1 LKLELKDFQEEAVED
16 LVGKVRYA
24 MEGAAKIGPQAVV
37 LAAPTGSGKTVIA
50 TATIERIL
58 DGDDSAEPESD
69 ATFLWITD
77 LPELNEQTRDKME
90 STSNILNLFNLEVIE
105 SSFDKRVFDPG
116 KVYFLNTQKLGR
128 DKLLTQ
134 KGDGRTYSIWE
145 TIQNTIHEPGS
156 HFYLI
161 IDEAHR
167 GMRSKKDDEAAAT
180 IIQKFLKG
188 SDEID
193 PVPMVIGISATPAR
207 FDALIKGQGRT
218 TARTEVPIEA
228 VRDSGLLKDKIV
240 LHNPEDDQRA
250 DMTLLG
256 EAAKHWQGITARW
269 LAYCEAE
276 MTEPVVPILVVQV
289 ENAPKGKTGTK
300 TPVDTAIT
308 TINSVLPKPLPAEA
322 FAHSFDESAD
332 LEVKGKTVRYLAPS
346 KIATDRQV
354 RVVFFKTALSTG
366 WDCPQAETM
375 MSFRKASDAT
385 FIAQLI
391 GRMVRTPLARRI
403 HSDEVLNS
411 VALYLPHYDQKG
423 VESVVAKLQ
432 DPDYEYVP
440 PVEVTLSS
448 ETVTLSRRFGTE
460 SHFAALA
467 KIPSYVVP
475 TQRKTKQTG
484 RLMKMA
490 RALVKDDL
498 DAGALATAEKAVI
511 SELDTLLTDAEK
523 DPAFGAAVAG
533 KSLIAYGQR
542 VFDVRTGELAVGEKV
557 EVAADPTNVQHL
569 FDDSGRK
576 VGEGLHKVYWQHRTA
591 GVEDLDEIRS
601 EKIKVAVLITRP
613 DTVKKLEALAEK
625 QVDVWH
631 KDHVDAIEGLAE
643 DRRDVYLQILGGATS
658 PVEVSLDLQET
669 VLWRKP
675 KESQPYDG
683 HLYVDPAGSFEEN
696 FTSSWET
703 ELLEEELANPDV
715 VGWLR
720 NRPRQQ
726 GSLQVPFQQKG
737 RYLPMYPDFLMVRE
751 VGGKYVVDILD
762 PHDPSRDGVAK
773 AQGLAKFAQ
782 DHGVKFGRIQ
792 ILAEVEG
799 VLRRLELT
807 DPKVREAIS
816 VAGSADA
823 LVLLYKTMGK

>member
-50 TATIERIL
+50 TAAIERIL

-77 LPELNEQTRDKME
+77 LPELNEQARDKME
-90 STSNILNLFNLEVIE
+90 STSDILNLFNLEVIE
-105 SSFDKRVFDPG
+105 SRFDKRVFDPG
-116 KVYFLNTQKLGR
+116 KVYFLNTQKLGK

-134 KGDGRTYSIWE
+134 KGDGRTHSIWE
-145 TIQNTIHEPGS
+145 TIQNTVHEPGG

-161 IDEAHR
+161 I

-193 PVPMVIGISATPAR
+193 PVPTVIGISATPAR

-269 LAYCEAE
+269 ANYCEAE
-276 MTEPVVPILVVQV
+276 TIEPVVPILVVQV

-308 TINSVLPKPLPAEA
+308 TINSVLSKPLPAEA

-423 VESVVAKLQ
+423 AESVVAKLQ

-440 PVEVTLSS
+440 PVEVALST
-448 ETVTLSRRFGTE
+448 ETVTLGRRPGTK
-460 SHFAALA
+460 SQFDALA

-475 TQRKTKQTG
+475 TQRKTRQTG

-498 DAGALATAEKAVI
+498 DAGALATAEKAMI
-511 SELDTLLTDAEK
+511 SELDTLLADAEK
-523 DPAFGAAVAG
+523 DPAFAAAVAG

-569 FDDSGRK
+569 FDESGRK
-576 VGEGLHKVYWQHRTA
+576 VGEGLHKVYWQHRTV

-601 EKIKVAVLITRP
+601 EKIKVAVLVSRP
-613 DTVKKLEALAEK
+613 DTLKKLEALAEK
-625 QVDVWH
+625 QVNVWH
-631 KDHVDAIEGLAE
+631 KEHVDAIEALAE
-643 DRRDVYLQILGGATS
+643 DRREVYLQILGGATS

-675 KESQPYDG
+675 KESQPYDW
-683 HLYVDPAGSFEEN
+683 HLYVDEEGTFEEH

-715 VGWLR
+715 IGWLR

-737 RYLPMYPDFLMVRE
+737 RHLPMYPDFLVVRE
-751 VGGKYVVDILD
+751 VLGKYVVDILD

-782 DHGVKFGRIQ
+782 DHGVKFERIQ

-823 LVLLYKTMGK
+823 LVLLYKTMGQ